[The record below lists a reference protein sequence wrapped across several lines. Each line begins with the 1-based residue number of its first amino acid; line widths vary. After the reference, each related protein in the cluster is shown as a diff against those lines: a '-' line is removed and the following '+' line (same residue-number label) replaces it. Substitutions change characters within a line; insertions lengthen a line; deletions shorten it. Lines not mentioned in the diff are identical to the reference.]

1 MRVLVVEDEPQ
12 MLELLRDGL
21 REHGHSVITARDG
34 LDGLELAQEHVF
46 DVILLD
52 LRMPKMDGWE
62 VMRELRRS
70 ENVASVLML
79 TACDSE
85 GEVIDGLEAGAG
97 DYLTKP
103 FSFPELLAR
112 IRSLGRAQAAGP
124 NGTVTVDTLVVNLL
138 RHTSTRA
145 NHVLDLTR
153 TEFALLDCLT
163 REAGRAVSRLK
174 LLETVW
180 GTDSSVSRSALDSFI
195 SLLRKKVDLPSERKL
210 VHTVKGVGY
219 MIGIKHNES
228 SEISGEHA

>member
-34 LDGLELAQEHVF
+34 LDGLDLAQEHVF

-62 VMRELRRS
+62 VMR
-70 ENVASVLML
+70 L

-85 GEVIDGLEAGAG
+85 GEVIDGLEAGAD

-112 IRSLGRAQAAGP
+112 IQSLGRAQAAGP
-124 NGTVTVDTLVVNLL
+124 SGTVTVDTLVVNLL

-145 NHVLDLTR
+145 SHVLDLTR

-163 REAGRAVSRLK
+163 RQAGRTVSRLT
-174 LLETVW
+174 LLETIW
-180 GTDSSVSRSALDSFI
+180 GNDSAVSRSALDSFI

-219 MIGIKHNES
+219 MIGIKHNET
-228 SEISGEHA
+228 SETSGEHA